1 MSLQDGSLLAQMRAV
16 ITRIERSKN
25 MYRSLCPICRVNRLM
40 TPHEVC
46 DVCFNK
52 IKRRWVHSR
61 QFWEN
66 VSGESEA
73 QRRGHRET
81 SVTQE
86 QHKHNVDF
94 RINSEIERWKIR
106 TSPKLTAVSVAIDII
121 DGTGEAIMD
130 CGAESELAWHLQRLN
145 FVSDCIDRLN
155 DDLFL
160 PASREQLNNCKK
172 MAFDFWRQKDPDGN
186 LREISQYI
194 RHVTDDKHRAKWDAK
209 TLLGMMAS
217 DVDDLD
223 FMWTQFIESAVACV
237 EDEFST
243 ATWMMLFDKH
253 FSAEIQQW
261 AISTE
266 ESW

>member
-1 MSLQDGSLLAQMRAV
+1 
-16 ITRIERSKN
+16 
-25 MYRSLCPICRVNRLM
+25 
-40 TPHEVC
+40 
-46 DVCFNK
+46 
-52 IKRRWVHSR
+52 
-61 QFWEN
+61 
-66 VSGESEA
+66 
-73 QRRGHRET
+73 
-81 SVTQE
+81 
-86 QHKHNVDF
+86 
-94 RINSEIERWKIR
+94 
-106 TSPKLTAVSVAIDII
+106 
-121 DGTGEAIMD
+121 
-130 CGAESELAWHLQRLN
+130 
-145 FVSDCIDRLN
+145 
-155 DDLFL
+155 
-160 PASREQLNNCKK
+160 
-172 MAFDFWRQKDPDGN
+172 
-186 LREISQYI
+186 QYI